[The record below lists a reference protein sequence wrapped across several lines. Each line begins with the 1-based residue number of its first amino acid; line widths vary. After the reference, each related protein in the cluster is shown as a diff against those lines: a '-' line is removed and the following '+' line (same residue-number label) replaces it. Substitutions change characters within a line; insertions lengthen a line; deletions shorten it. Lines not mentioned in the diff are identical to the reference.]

1 MWRLPWGDRSVGV
14 AEEVEHELNNFTS
27 QQDRRLHLNVG
38 LVTAG
43 AGHRSHR
50 FHFVVSPERSLLEVE
65 LRRELQVGDDEIAGG
80 DKPPFC
86 WRKAF
91 QHGQRLLHR
100 RENGNSRVL
109 FSQHS
114 DHSLCIVSRIE
125 SHV

>member
-1 MWRLPWGDRSVGV
+1 MID
-14 AEEVEHELNNFTS
+14 FTS

-43 AGHRSHR
+43 AGHRSHP
-50 FHFVVSPERSLLEVE
+50 FHFVVSQERERSLLEAE

-80 DKPPFC
+80 DMTPLR
-86 WRKAF
+86 WRTAF
-91 QHGQRLLHR
+91 QHGQKLLRR

-109 FSQHS
+109 FAQQLH
-114 DHSLCIVSRIE
+114 HSLCIVSRIE